1 MEEEQ
6 REMDVYEAYA
16 AVIGE
21 DVDELLNGN
30 LDEKQRAARLQE
42 LKDYVQFNAQADK
55 DAFNAGLRSREAD
68 QKDLEL
74 KMQKRKLIF
83 DYVKVGVGLV
93 STAAAGAFAVWT
105 QLRDYQLQ
113 DEEGYMPSNFGK
125 LCTKISD
132 NLARKIV
139 PKD

>member
-1 MEEEQ
+1 MDEEQKEIDIYDAYARVIGQSVDSLLDEDLSEEE
-6 REMDVYEAYA
+6 RS
-16 AVIGE
+16 
-21 DVDELLNGN
+21 
-30 LDEKQRAARLQE
+30 ARLRE
-42 LKDYVQFNAQADK
+42 LKDYVNFNAQADK
-55 DAFNAGLRSREAD
+55 DAFNASLRVREAD

-74 KMQKRKLIF
+74 KIQKRKLVF
-83 DYVKVGVGLV
+83 DYVKVGAGLAG
-93 STAAAGAFAVWT
+93 TAIAGAFAVWT

-113 DEEGYMPSNFGK
+113 DEGYIPSNFGK